1 MPAPLADVTAE
12 VHQVYGPVRLL
23 VVQPTPYCNLDCDY
37 CYLPERG
44 DRSRLSFEVL
54 EVALERV
61 LDSPYFGGE
70 FTLLWHAGEPL
81 MVPIAFYDEAT
92 ERIHRLL
99 ERRGLPPGTIV
110 QSLQTNATVINA
122 AWCDCFTRNGIHV
135 GVSMD
140 GPAFLH
146 DAHRVT
152 RTGLPTHAA
161 VMRGID
167 WLVRR
172 GVPFQVICVLT
183 ADALDHADAIADFFL
198 QHGIT
203 EVGFNME
210 ETEGS
215 NSRSSLDA
223 GGAGQIALEQ
233 RYRAFMARLW
243 QRSRELS
250 GRLRIREFDGIASL
264 ACSQARMVQTD
275 MNTPFVIVNVD
286 ARGQVSTFDPELLSV
301 KTTQYGDFS
310 FGNVLVDSLEALACS
325 DKFRRV
331 AAEIRAGVELCRAS
345 CEHFGLCGGG
355 TGSNKYWEH
364 GRFDC
369 TQTQHCRYRIQL
381 VADVVLEGL
390 EHELGLSA

>member
-12 VHQVYGPVRLL
+12 VRQVYGPVRLL

-37 CYLPERG
+37 CYLPDRG

-152 RTGLPTHAA
+152 RTGMPTHAA
-161 VMRGID
+161 VMRGIS

-172 GVPFQVICVLT
+172 GLPFQVICVLT

-301 KTTQYGDFS
+301 KTAKYGDFS
-310 FGNVLVDSLEALACS
+310 FGNVLVDSLEALAGT

>member
-1 MPAPLADVTAE
+1 
-12 VHQVYGPVRLL
+12 
-23 VVQPTPYCNLDCDY
+23 
-37 CYLPERG
+37 
-44 DRSRLSFEVL
+44 
-54 EVALERV
+54 
-61 LDSPYFGGE
+61 
-70 FTLLWHAGEPL
+70 
-81 MVPIAFYDEAT
+81 
-92 ERIHRLL
+92 
-99 ERRGLPPGTIV
+99 LPPTTIV
-110 QSLQTNATVINA
+110 QSLQTNATVIDA
-122 AWCDCFTRNGIHV
+122 AWCDCFERNRIHV

-152 RTGLPTHAA
+152 RTGLSTHAA

-167 WLVRR
+167 WLARR
-172 GVPFQVICVLT
+172 QIPFQVICVLT

-198 QHGIT
+198 QHGIV

-210 ETEGS
+210 ETEGA
-215 NSRSSLDA
+215 NSHSSLDA
-223 GGAGQIALEQ
+223 GGAAQAALEQ
-233 RYRAFMARLW
+233 RYRAFMGRLW
-243 QRSRELS
+243 QRSREQPGL
-250 GRLRIREFDGIASL
+250 LCIREFDGIASM

-286 ARGQVSTFDPELLSV
+286 ATGQVSTFDPELLSV
-301 KTTQYGDFS
+301 KTAEYGDFS
-310 FGNVLVDSLEALACS
+310 FGNVLEDSLESLAGTE
-325 DKFRRV
+325 KFRRV
-331 AAEIRAGVELCRAS
+331 AAEIRAGVELCRGS

-390 EHELGLSA
+390 EQELGLTACAG

>member
-1 MPAPLADVTAE
+1 MPAPLAGVTAE
-12 VHQVYGPVRLL
+12 VRQVYGPVRLL

-37 CYLPERG
+37 CYLPDRG

-215 NSRSSLDA
+215 NSRSSLDT

>member
-1 MPAPLADVTAE
+1 MPAPLADVTSEAG
-12 VHQVYGPVRLL
+12 QIYGPVRLL
-23 VVQPTPYCNLDCDY
+23 VVQPTPFCNLDCDY
-37 CYLPERG
+37 CYLPDRG
-44 DRSRLSFEVL
+44 DRTRLSFEVL
-54 EVALERV
+54 EAAVERV

-70 FTLLWHAGEPL
+70 FILLWHAGEPL
-81 MVPIAFYDEAT
+81 MVPIAFYDEAS
-92 ERIHRLL
+92 ERIARLL

-122 AWCDCFTRNGIHV
+122 GWCDCFIRNGIHV

-161 VMRGID
+161 VLRGID
-167 WLVRR
+167 WLGRR
-172 GVPFQVICVLT
+172 GIPLQVICVLT

-198 QHGIT
+198 EHGIV

-223 GGAGQIALEQ
+223 GGPGQDALEQ
-233 RYRAFMARLW
+233 RYRAFMERLW
-243 QRSRELS
+243 QRSREQP

-301 KTTQYGDFS
+301 STAEYGDFS
-310 FGNVLVDSLEALACS
+310 FGNVLVDSLESLAGTE
-325 DKFRRV
+325 KFRRV
-331 AAEIRAGVELCRAS
+331 AAEIRAGVELCRRS

-390 EHELGLSA
+390 EQELGLSV